1 MGRGSIYLACLAV
14 LLSGSVILVPHAAEA
29 DPYHLQVEN
38 TLSANSNQIQDND
51 WWAQSFVPIV
61 IFQISR
67 VSLYVEDTGSGGL
80 RNVSIRPDTA
90 GTPSGTV
97 LAGGASGVPS
107 LDGWVDFDVAP
118 YAELSPG
125 QSYWI
130 VAHVQTGGGQRF
142 DWWDSDSN
150 SAYLPGTGARSTN
163 GGTSWSS
170 HGVDFTFRVYG
181 FERPNFTFDAT
192 ASLSTVMWG
201 DAVVF
206 RMDFTNTGPA
216 ASSDLWINVTLPSAM
231 TYLSD
236 DASSIG
242 GVRTGAH
249 NYTFVGVTPGVYTFT
264 LTALADGV
272 VANGTLTVTDILFE
286 AADHVGSP
294 MTQELRSVPVTI
306 VTNLGFTFGVTP
318 SVFTLTP
325 GDSVRFRMDFTNLG
339 PAPSAGV
346 WVNITL
352 PSALTYAADDA
363 ASIGGKRTGAHNYSF
378 TLMAAGSYS
387 FNFTAVADGV
397 VANGTV
403 VVVDF
408 RFEAADHGGVP
419 FSQEDRAL
427 PVMIVTDLAFTFGIT
442 PTMTSVPPGE
452 TVILRVDFANLGP
465 ATSLGLWVNVSIPS
479 GLVYVADDSGSIGGV
494 RTGAHNYTFSTLAPA
509 SYSYN
514 LTLSADAAIG
524 NETQLIVE
532 FQFTARDSFGAALT
546 PEQRNATITVQPDLL
561 RISLALNATLFSPGH
576 VVVVTATVTNLGLQ
590 SALNLLVR
598 GSVDVNLT
606 YETSSPSGSYNP
618 STRTVQWNLISLGA
632 QAQITLEWTG
642 RVKIDTPDLASLRF
656 SMPLAYEDANGT
668 ARPPLNVSEQ
678 ASVQAPVIT
687 PILGLDSGSAGRGDR
702 VTATFLY
709 ANTGTGTA
717 SEAWANWTLGDAFAL
732 VSLFPAL
739 SPTLTSQGFSVSFTN
754 VTPGVHALLAELEVT
769 RGMQD
774 GLAMSLELRWAALG
788 KNGNPLP
795 PATFVETVR
804 LDAPVIGLTL
814 GAREDSVG
822 PGSAFAL
829 NLTVRN
835 TGRAPAVG
843 MLELALPSGVAYL
856 GDNGT
861 IAPTSSAD
869 RVRWEITGLDAES
882 LLVMQIQL
890 HAFGEPGPRGFRFLF
905 NYSEGRGST
914 PVVASSNAVT
924 VQLSAVGGINP
935 GLPWWLWLPLLGAAV
950 PPAFFVVRRWR
961 RRPLRLHDV
970 FVVDKGGRVLAHQ
983 SDTLIS
989 ERDEDIVAAAFT
1001 AVQEFV
1007 KHHFGRS
1014 PEENVRTLE
1023 FGDRKILLEQGDHHY
1038 IAVVISG
1045 EETRHLKDK
1054 LRRLSEE
1061 INDQYRSILK
1071 DWRGD
1076 IVAIEGISQL
1086 LPDLWMRRPEGGG
1099 LSPILT
1105 LLRGGRSRMRTL
1117 LRWKRKD

>member
-14 LLSGSVILVPHAAEA
+14 LLSGSVILVPQAAEA
-29 DPYHLQVEN
+29 DPYHLEAEN
-38 TLSANSNQIQDND
+38 TLSANSNQIQDSD
-51 WWAQSFVPIV
+51 WWAQSFVPTV
-61 IFQISR
+61 TFQVSR
-67 VSLYVEDTGSGGL
+67 VSLYVENTGNGGL
-80 RNVSIRPDTA
+80 LNVSIRPDMA
-90 GTPSGTV
+90 GSPGGTV
-97 LAGGASGVPS
+97 LASGASGVPS
-107 LDGWVDFDVAP
+107 FEGWADFDIAP
-118 YAELSPG
+118 YAQLSPG

-142 DWWDSDSN
+142 DWWDSDSD

-163 GGTSWSS
+163 GGTSWSPR
-170 HGVDFTFRVYG
+170 GVDFTFRVYG

-201 DAVVF
+201 DTVAF

-231 TYLSD
+231 TYVSD

-249 NYTFVGVTPGVYTFT
+249 NYTFTSVTPGVYTFT
-264 LTALADGV
+264 LTAVADGV

-286 AADHVGSP
+286 AADHIGSP

-306 VTNLGFTFGVTP
+306 VTNLGFTFAVTP
-318 SVFTLTP
+318 SVFSLTLGET
-325 GDSVRFRMDFTNLG
+325 VAFRMDFTNLG
-339 PAPSAGV
+339 PAPSAGI

-363 ASIGGKRTGAHNYSF
+363 ATIGGTRTGAHNYSF
-378 TLMAAGSYS
+378 VDVASGSFS
-387 FNFTAVADGV
+387 FNITAIADGV

-408 RFEAADHGGVP
+408 RFEAADHAGVP

-427 PVMIVTDLAFTFGIT
+427 PVMIVTDLAFTFGVM
-442 PTMTSVPPGE
+442 PTVTSVPPGE
-452 TVILRVDFANLGP
+452 TVLLRVDFTNLGP
-465 ATSLGLWVNVSIPS
+465 ATSLGLWVNVSIPA
-479 GLVYVADDSGSIGGV
+479 GLVYIADDSGSIGGV
-494 RTGAHNYTFSTLAPA
+494 RTGTHNYTFSALAPA

-514 LTLSADAAIG
+514 LTLSADLAIE
-524 NETQLIVE
+524 NETQLDVG
-532 FQFTARDSFGAALT
+532 FQFTARDGFGAALT
-546 PEQRNATITVQPDLL
+546 PELRNATITVQPDLL
-561 RISLALNATLFSPGH
+561 RISLALNATIFSPGD

-590 SALNLLVR
+590 DALNLLVQS
-598 GSVDVNLT
+598 SVDVNLT

-618 STRTVQWNLISLGA
+618 STRTVQWNLLSLGA
-632 QAQITLEWTG
+632 QAQVTLEWTG

-656 SMPLAYEDANGT
+656 SMPLSYEDANGT
-668 ARPPLNVSEQ
+668 ARPPLNVSEL
-678 ASVQAPVIT
+678 ARVQAPMIT

-717 SEAWANWTLGDAFAL
+717 TQAWANWTLGDAFAL

-739 SPTLTSQGFSVSFTN
+739 SPTLTPQGFSVSFTN

-769 RGMQD
+769 RGMED

-804 LDAPVIGLTL
+804 LDAPVVGLTL
-814 GAREDSVG
+814 EAREDSVG
-822 PGSAFAL
+822 PASTFTL
-829 NLTVRN
+829 NLIVRN
-835 TGRAPAVG
+835 TGRASALG
-843 MLELALPSGVAYL
+843 MLEVALPSGVAYL

-869 RVRWEITGLDAES
+869 RVRWDITNLDAES
-882 LLVMQIQL
+882 LLVLQIQL
-890 HAFGEPGPRGFRFLF
+890 HALGEPGPRGFRFTF

-924 VQLSAVGGINP
+924 VELAAVGGINP

-950 PPAFFVVRRWR
+950 PPAFFLIRRWR

-983 SDTLIS
+983 SDTLIT
-989 ERDEDIVAAAFT
+989 ERDEDIIAAAFT

-1007 KHHFGRS
+1007 KHHFSRS
-1014 PEENVRTLE
+1014 SDENVRTLE
-1023 FGDRKILLEQGDHHY
+1023 FGDRKILLEQGAHHY
-1038 IAVVISG
+1038 IALVISG
-1045 EETRHLKDK
+1045 EETRRLKDK
-1054 LRRLSEE
+1054 LHKLSVA
-1061 INDQYRSILK
+1061 IDDQYRGILK

-1076 IVAIEGISQL
+1076 TAAIGGISQL
-1086 LPDLWMRRPEGGG
+1086 LPDLWMRSVEGGG

-1105 LLRGGRSRMRTL
+1105 LLRGGRSRLRTL
-1117 LRWKRKD
+1117 LRWRRKD